1 MKVLFTIT
9 GPWGTGAAT
18 VVDGVRRE
26 LSNLKHEVK
35 VVFPDLGLASPDKDK
50 YYGNPELYEIIKYP
64 VKYRGIDFSTFPLI
78 VPDPNPRNIK
88 DAWTFKDMTESEFT
102 TYIDFLKFRFK
113 EVIEEFQPDVIE
125 TEHVWLMGYVLH
137 EMGCA
142 YVVGAHNSDQMGF
155 RYDVRMRLYATTCA
169 QNAKFIF
176 AISDAVKDECLG
188 FYGVPEKKVIVI
200 RNGFD
205 DKVFRPIQVSKKK
218 LFEKHG
224 IEADASLPVVTFGG
238 KMSKTKG
245 VDVLLEANVLMQKRR
260 PYMLFLFGAG
270 DIQDVLGRD
279 PTEEEE
285 RNAHFMG
292 HVTQDVLAEFH
303 NIAEFSV
310 LPSREEGFSIALL
323 EAMGC
328 RLPVVGTD
336 IPSLREMIVGKT
348 VPVEDPL
355 ALAKA
360 MEFVMNLPPGD
371 RKELRDKSYKKALGY
386 SWKQNTETRLK
397 YYREVISS

>member
-1 MKVLFTIT
+1 MKILFTIT

-18 VVDGVRRE
+18 VVDGVARE
-26 LSNLKHEVK
+26 LLNLKHEVK
-35 VVFPDLGLASPDKDK
+35 VVFPDLGLPSPDKDK
-50 YYGNPELYEIIKYP
+50 YYGNRELYEIIRYP
-64 VKYRGIDFSTFPLI
+64 VKYRGTNFPTFPLI

-88 DAWTFKDMTESEFT
+88 DAWTFKDMTEKELTS
-102 TYIDFLKFRFK
+102 YIGFLKFRLK
-113 EVIEEFQPDVIE
+113 KVIEEFQPDVIE

-137 EMGCA
+137 EMGCV

-188 FYGVPEKKVIVI
+188 LYGVPDENVIVI
-200 RNGFD
+200 PNGYD
-205 DKVFRPIQVSKKK
+205 DKVFRPLQVSKKK
-218 LFEKHG
+218 IFQKYG
-224 IEADASLPVVTFGG
+224 INANASLPVVTFGG

-245 VDVLLEANVLMQKRR
+245 VDVLLEANALLQKRR

-279 PTEEEE
+279 PTEDEDQ
-285 RNAHFMG
+285 NVHFMG
-292 HVTQDVLAEFH
+292 HVTQEVLAEFH

-310 LPSREEGFSIALL
+310 LPSREEGFSIAVL

-328 RLPVVGTD
+328 GLPVVGTD
-336 IPSLREMIVGKT
+336 IPSLREIIVGKT

-355 ALAKA
+355 TLAEA
-360 MEFVMNLPPGD
+360 MEFVMNLPPNE
-371 RKELRDKSYKKALGY
+371 RKKLREKSYKKALGY
-386 SWKQNTETRLK
+386 NWEQNTETRLS
-397 YYREVISS
+397 YYKAVISS